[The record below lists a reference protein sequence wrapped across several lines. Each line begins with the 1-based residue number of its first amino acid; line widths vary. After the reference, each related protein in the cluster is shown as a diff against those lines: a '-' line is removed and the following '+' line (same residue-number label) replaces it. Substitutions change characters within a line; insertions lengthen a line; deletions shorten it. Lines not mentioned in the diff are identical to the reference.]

1 MSIRKP
7 IQLLIIILG
16 TAVAAAF
23 TLLNVD
29 IPVVRAAL
37 ALFLIFAVGHTT
49 LMAWANHLALRGV
62 VRGLMTIVLGIT
74 LMIVGGFVLN
84 FTAWGLETR
93 TWVFLVSAIIVF
105 NSLIA
110 LLRKSSP
117 ASEIPSTSVQTWR
130 LELNAGQ
137 FVLLILAVVV
147 ASASIM
153 VARNGALNE
162 ANPKFSQLWMLAD
175 TTPNSN
181 QAVLGIK
188 NDEQQ
193 PFTYHLQ
200 IVQGTTVVQ
209 DFPSI
214 SLEPDATWQG
224 KVDLTGLTAT
234 NAPLEA
240 RLYRDNDQTEP
251 YRTAQLWLQ

>member
-1 MSIRKP
+1 
-7 IQLLIIILG
+7 
-16 TAVAAAF
+16 
-23 TLLNVD
+23 
-29 IPVVRAAL
+29 
-37 ALFLIFAVGHTT
+37 
-49 LMAWANHLALRGV
+49 
-62 VRGLMTIVLGIT
+62 
-74 LMIVGGFVLN
+74 
-84 FTAWGLETR
+84 
-93 TWVFLVSAIIVF
+93 VFLLSAIIWF
-105 NSLIA
+105 NSIVA
-110 LLRKSSP
+110 LLRRPSP

-130 LELNAGQ
+130 LELNVGQ

-147 ASASIM
+147 TGASIAI
-153 VARNGALNE
+153 ARNGVLTE

-188 NDEQQ
+188 NEEQQ
-193 PFTYHLQ
+193 PSTYHLQ
-200 IVQGTTVVQ
+200 VVQGTTVIQ

-224 KVDLTGLTAT
+224 KVDLQGLTAT
-234 NAPLEA
+234 GAPIEA